1 MEYKKGHHYDGL
13 LIIYKWANYQHK
25 SASDD
30 TIVGAPAVSN
40 HCWLW
45 IAIRLSISGIL
56 SPVLYPSPI
65 FMT

>member
-30 TIVGAPAVSN
+30 TIVGAPAVSTQY
-40 HCWLW
+40 WQW
-45 IAIRLSISGIL
+45 IAIRLSMSSIL
-56 SPVLYPSPI
+56 SPILYPSPI
-65 FMT
+65 LMT